1 MATSVE
7 PELCSAAR
15 TNDLATIERLL
26 ASGNADL
33 AALGPNGFNP
43 THAAAHAGADAVL
56 GALLAAGA
64 DASILSGRGDSALHL
79 AAHGGHEGA
88 VALLLNIGGDTTATT
103 VDQPNASGWTP
114 LALCVI
120 SAASAAARLRCARL
134 LLARGAD
141 PGRAAQGGWSA
152 ALLAAQRGDA
162 ALLGALLGVGG
173 DGDGG
178 ATAQRLLAAT
188 TPEGDTPLLL
198 AAHAGSPDALR
209 LLLAAGP
216 ETARARNRRGLGAID
231 LAVCGACAAP
241 AAAEPP
247 PQSDDAAAATD
258 AQTTRFDEAVR
269 VLAAELADGSGRL
282 PPGAAATPSPL
293 HVVACAP
300 PQVGIRRLAA
310 LAATLRRAGLD
321 DGGGGDDD
329 APAAAAA
336 DGAPPPPSAAAAAE
350 RRGRAELAALLRA
363 PTPPRGPLVAL
374 RVPYEGG
381 APSTLTVVE
390 GAIAVPPLDA
400 EAPELKH
407 ALTSRSRAALGRQ
420 GVQGGGAAA
429 DGDADDGLAAEAL
442 ATATEEAVARAGG
455 VARRERRFAL
465 LAEVSPDAKGALKPA
480 AVDAAIRRAAKRA
493 GKRPP
498 PPSAAALAR
507 AAQEAVDGAA
517 AAAAG
522 AAAAAAPPP
531 VRYRQARRWSSAT
544 VEVVEL
550 TAAKGAPVVRPQH
563 LAMLRE
569 AFGGTLPDDLL
580 EADEARGWALYEEE
594 VNGATGG
601 AAAGSADGAVGGGA
615 PAVAEVFSLDAP
627 LLLAFLSA
635 PAGGDDEMEAG
646 GDGDADG
653 GEEGEGEGEDA
664 ADGDADALAES
675 RMDAG
680 S

>member
-209 LLLAAGP
+209 LLLAAGTP

-247 PQSDDAAAATD
+247 PPASDDAAAATD
-258 AQTTRFDEAVR
+258 AQTARFDEAVR
-269 VLAAELADGSGRL
+269 VLAAELTDGSGRL
-282 PPGAAATPSPL
+282 PPGAAETPSPL

-300 PQVGIRRLAA
+300 PQVGARRLAA
-310 LAATLRRAGLD
+310 LAATLRRVGLD
-321 DGGGGDDD
+321 GGDDATAD
-329 APAAAAA
+329 AAAAA
-336 DGAPPPPSAAAAAE
+336 DGAPPPASAAAAAE

-407 ALTSRSRAALGRQ
+407 ALASRSRAALGRQ
-420 GVQGGGAAA
+420 GVQGGGGAAA
-429 DGDADDGLAAEAL
+429 DGDADGGLAAEAL

-522 AAAAAAPPP
+522 AASETPP
-531 VRYRQARRWSSAT
+531 VRYRQSRRWSSAT

-594 VNGATGG
+594 VNGAAAG
-601 AAAGSADGAVGGGA
+601 AAAGSADGGVGGGA

-627 LLLAFLSA
+627 LLLAFLST
-635 PAGGDDEMEAG
+635 PAGGDEEMEAG
-646 GDGDADG
+646 GGGGADA
-653 GEEGEGEGEDA
+653 GEEGEGEGEDG

-675 RMDAG
+675 RMDVG